1 MNTERI
7 CAVISEL
14 LPLYS
19 EGMLGEE
26 AKAFVEEHIS
36 GCSKCSQE
44 LADFSRKTMLPITC
58 SKCSQE
64 LADFS
69 RKTMLPITTNESN
82 AYKAAKKRRNTLI
95 IIISVIHDFT
105 VEAIGFAKGEIPYT
119 GLYAFPA
126 DKSLREAA

>member
-44 LADFSRKTMLPITC
+44 LADFSRKTMLPIT
-58 SKCSQE
+58 
-64 LADFS
+64 
-69 RKTMLPITTNESN
+69 TNESN
-82 AYKAAKKRRNTLI
+82 AYNLDSRKRDDNI
-95 IIISVIHDFT
+95 IGNPI
-105 VEAIGFAKGEIPYT
+105 K
-119 GLYAFPA
+119 
-126 DKSLREAA
+126 

>member
-36 GCSKCSQE
+36 G
-44 LADFSRKTMLPITC
+44 C